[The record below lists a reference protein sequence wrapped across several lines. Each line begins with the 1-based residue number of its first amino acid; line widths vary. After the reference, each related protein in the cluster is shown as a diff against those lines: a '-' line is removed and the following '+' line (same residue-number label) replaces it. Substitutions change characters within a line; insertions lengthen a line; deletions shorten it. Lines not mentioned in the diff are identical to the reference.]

1 MEANDPLRASEARFS
16 RMDFS
21 GPIPSF
27 KSSGNFTNSRGQE
40 FTITVLGFD
49 TDRMQEYTKKARLE
63 MEVVPLDQARP
74 KEQIPESEEE
84 ELEEIEDPGS
94 GGDLDIT
101 VEIVSTA
108 GVELPYVL
116 YVTIDPDIGLGEVQR
131 HLLAFSATAVDVTVT
146 ADRGGVRANLY
157 RGRNFV
163 RGRRADTVP
172 PDPPN
177 TKAFLSDGP
186 QAPSKYSL
194 KVKGLTAANSYTFSF
209 SASFP
214 G

>member
-27 KSSGNFTNSRGQE
+27 KSSGNFTNSQGQE
-40 FTITVLGFD
+40 FTMTVLGFD
-49 TDRMQEYTKKARLE
+49 TDRMQEYTKNARLK

-74 KEQIPESEEE
+74 KEQIPESEE

-116 YVTIDPDIGLGEVQR
+116 YVTIDQDIGLGEVQR
-131 HLLAFSATAVDVTVT
+131 HLLAPSATAVDVTVT
-146 ADRGGVRANLY
+146 ANSGGVRANLY
-157 RGRNFV
+157 RNKDFV
-163 RGRRADTVP
+163 KGRRADTEPGP
-172 PDPPN
+172 PPTN
-177 TKAFLSDGP
+177 ALLSDGP
-186 QAPSKYSL
+186 KAPGKYSL
-194 KVKGLTAANSYTFSF
+194 KVKGLRAANNYSVSS